1 MLWQNIITGHIICCE
16 RKCVKMFSM
25 LYFSCTQLFEMLGL
39 YLACHRVLWTIN
51 VFLFCSGGRKLKA
64 VSLKTFWKW
73 VCIDF
78 VCVCRSKHGATN
90 YIPEQF
96 LDDFLDLVV
105 WGHEHECKIAPV
117 RNEQQLFYV
126 TQPGSSVVTSL
137 SPGEAVKKFV
147 RLLSFINT
155 VSILLKEYSSLF
167 TTQSVRSTY
176 VTDCRF

>member
-1 MLWQNIITGHIICCE
+1 M
-16 RKCVKMFSM
+16 R
-25 LYFSCTQLFEMLGL
+25 
-39 YLACHRVLWTIN
+39 
-51 VFLFCSGGRKLKA
+51 
-64 VSLKTFWKW
+64 
-73 VCIDF
+73 
-78 VCVCRSKHGATN
+78 VCRSKHGATN

-147 RLLSFINT
+147 YTLSSIKHPLFYCHFHACLIYT
-155 VSILLKEYSSLF
+155 VDVDKRNHMYW
-167 TTQSVRSTY
+167 
-176 VTDCRF
+176 